1 MARLVRDAQRLNAAS
16 PRLVWM
22 PACAGMTKMAAMSPA
37 YAPAARRSMRRP
49 VNPAA
54 GSLDQPGLV
63 HPRQYDREIAW
74 RHLEPVVLQD
84 GLQVA
89 NGDFL
94 AAQTLE
100 QQLLRRRVLGQAA
113 RRRWEASEPRVS
125 GLRKFTTFGGG
136 VGSNSPS
143 SDSTVSRTALATRSS
158 SVLPSRRTSAQPS
171 AWARAT
177 ASVSSCLKA
186 KIAFLSPASIDD
198 TLGLRPEGAE
208 KHP

>member
-22 PACAGMTKMAAMSPA
+22 PAYAGMTKMAAISPA
-37 YAPAARRSMRRP
+37 YAPAAHRSMRCP

-63 HPRQYDREIAW
+63 HPRQYDREIAR

-84 GLQVA
+84 GLQVT

-100 QQLLRRRVLGQAA
+100 QQLLRRRVLGQGA
-113 RRRWEASEPRVS
+113 RRR
-125 GLRKFTTFGGG
+125 
-136 VGSNSPS
+136 
-143 SDSTVSRTALATRSS
+143 
-158 SVLPSRRTSAQPS
+158 
-171 AWARAT
+171 
-177 ASVSSCLKA
+177 
-186 KIAFLSPASIDD
+186 
-198 TLGLRPEGAE
+198 
-208 KHP
+208 